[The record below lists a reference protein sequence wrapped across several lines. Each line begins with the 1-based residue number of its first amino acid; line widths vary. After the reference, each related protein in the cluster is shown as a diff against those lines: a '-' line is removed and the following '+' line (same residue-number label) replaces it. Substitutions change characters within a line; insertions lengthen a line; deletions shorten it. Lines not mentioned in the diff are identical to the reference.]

1 MRGAGLL
8 GPLCLFAACW
18 GPGREA
24 RAQVAAGGV
33 DVEVMIDAS
42 GRARVEERWI
52 VAPAPTS
59 VELRALMRPCAEV
72 GDVRIDR
79 DGERVPVVAGREGPW
94 LVLRDGATARRA
106 ADTLRLLV
114 RYDVALA
121 ARRAAVPLVFLT
133 EPLPQRDGAREGS
146 AGVLVR
152 FRDPSGAVHFPH
164 LTRAA
169 PDGWM
174 GRFVAVP
181 SLLEVSVGGAE
192 ATLARECADPDGP
205 PGDDGGLLWRFLL
218 FVGIMVVWV
227 PVYLRWAGRSREEG
241 A

>member
-8 GPLCLFAACW
+8 GPLCFFAACW
-18 GPGREA
+18 GHGQEA
-24 RAQVAAGGV
+24 LAQLAVGGA
-33 DVEVMIDAS
+33 DIEVTIDAS
-42 GRARVEERWI
+42 GRVRVEERWV

-59 VELRALMRPCAEV
+59 VELRALMRPCADV
-72 GDVRIDR
+72 GDVRVER
-79 DGERVPVVAGREGPW
+79 DGEPVPVVTGREGPW
-94 LVLRDGATARRA
+94 LVLRERA
-106 ADTLRLLV
+106 AVRRDTLQLLV
-114 RYDVALA
+114 RYDVTLA
-121 ARRAAVPLVFLT
+121 ARRAAVPLLLLT
-133 EPLPQRDGAREGS
+133 TPLAQRAGGREGS
-146 AGVLVR
+146 AGVVVR
-152 FRDPSGAVHFPH
+152 FRDPSGVVHFPH
-164 LTRAA
+164 MTRAGA
-169 PDGWM
+169 DGWA

-192 ATLARECADPDGP
+192 AAGCTASDGP